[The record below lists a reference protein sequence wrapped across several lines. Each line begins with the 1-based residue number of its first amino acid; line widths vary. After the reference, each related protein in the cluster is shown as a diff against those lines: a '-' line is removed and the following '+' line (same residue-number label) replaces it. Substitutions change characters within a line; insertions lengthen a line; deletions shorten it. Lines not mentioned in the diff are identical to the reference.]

1 MTPAALDW
9 VARFRRYMSSERRL
23 SAHTD
28 SNYARDLAAL
38 VSFCDRMA
46 LEDWSALDSQHIRR
60 FAADSHAGGL
70 SPRSVQR
77 RLSAV
82 RSFYD
87 FLLRENQPPRPGQA
101 APAGGPLAPVGGSLA
116 GRSVAGRSVGRPMGQ
131 ASVSQTPL
139 SGVTR
144 NPAHDVRA
152 PKAEKRLP
160 ETLDP
165 DQMARLLEIPP
176 GDSFVARDRALM
188 ELLYSSGLRLAELV
202 GLEVGNLDLADR
214 TVHVVH
220 GKGNKSRIVPV
231 GSVAI
236 EALKKW
242 LEERITLA
250 KPDETALFVGR
261 SGRRLGRRAV
271 QTRVAQWA
279 RRQGLSMHVYP
290 HLFRHSFATHL
301 LESSRE
307 LRGVQEL
314 LGHADISTTQVYTHL
329 DFQHLA
335 RIYEASH
342 PRARRRKG

>member
-1 MTPAALDW
+1 MKPAALEW
-9 VARFRRYMSSERRL
+9 VGRFRRYMNSERRL

-38 VSFCDRMA
+38 VKYCDRTG
-46 LEDWSALDSQHIRR
+46 LEEWSALDTQHIRV
-60 FAADSHAGGL
+60 FAAHSHAGGL

-82 RSFYD
+82 RSFYE
-87 FLLRENQPPRPGQA
+87 FLIRENQG
-101 APAGGPLAPVGGSLA
+101 
-116 GRSVAGRSVGRPMGQ
+116 
-131 ASVSQTPL
+131 TEPL
-139 SGVTR
+139 SGVR
-144 NPAHDVRA
+144 YNPANDVRA
-152 PKAEKRLP
+152 PKAAKRLP

-165 DQMARLLEIPP
+165 DQMARLLDIPP
-176 GDSFVARDRALM
+176 GDSFVMRDRAIM

-202 GLEVGNLDLADR
+202 GLDVDSLQLAEGMVR
-214 TVHVVH
+214 VL
-220 GKGNKSRIVPV
+220 GKGNKTRIVPV
-231 GSVAI
+231 GSIAVDV
-236 EALKKW
+236 LKKW
-242 LEERITLA
+242 LLERATLA
-250 KPDETALFVGR
+250 KPEEKALFVGR
-261 SGRRLGRRAV
+261 GGKRLGPRAV
-271 QTRVAQWA
+271 QTRVGLWA

-335 RIYEASH
+335 RIYESSH
-342 PRARRRKG
+342 PRARKKG